1 MENQHLTYFK
11 VENFKKFD
19 SLEVKDIGQFNLIV
33 GDNNV
38 GKTCFLESLLI
49 DSDDSVLLDN
59 WINILKKRSLIKT
72 ENLNE
77 LIQSN
82 FRSNEVIA
90 NKYYSLFKKNFL
102 KNNKEAISFY
112 FNRDLTDRIIID
124 NKGDRWLSLYSKS
137 FYKIVQNYVL
147 NDKNDFNFSFIAF
160 NSTYEKDIFH
170 LYYNIKTKSDKENLV
185 KTLQVIDDNI
195 MDVELRQNFDDL
207 ENVFLL
213 SFKDK
218 DEFVPVNY
226 LGDGFKRIF
235 YIALKVLSLKG
246 KRIMI
251 DEIETGIH
259 YSRQKGFWINIL
271 KICNELDVQIFATTH
286 SNECIQAFYEA
297 SKQLNEQSDIRLI
310 SLQEG
315 EKDKI
320 YCTTYN
326 FENIEAGLYSNIEL
340 RA

>member
-19 SLEVKDIGQFNLIV
+19 SLEIKDIGQFNLIV

-49 DSDDSVLLDN
+49 NSDDSVLLDN
-59 WINILKKRSLIKT
+59 WINILEKRSLIKI
-72 ENLNE
+72 ENSNE
-77 LIQSN
+77 LIKSD
-82 FRSNEVIA
+82 FRSNEVLA

-112 FNRDLTDRIIID
+112 FNEDLTDRIIID

-137 FYKIVQNYVL
+137 FYKIIQNYVL
-147 NDKNDFNFSFIAF
+147 NDKKDFNFSFIAF
-160 NSTYEKDIFH
+160 NSTYEKDIFQ

-259 YSRQKGFWINIL
+259 YSRQKDFWINIL
-271 KICNELDVQIFATTH
+271 KICTELDVQIFATTH

-297 SKQLNEQSDIRLI
+297 SKQLNEQRDIRLI

-315 EKDKI
+315 EQDKI
-320 YCTTYN
+320 YSTTYN